1 MTLAKISDRSVF
13 AAPAAIACRN
23 STRNRSVGVPLQNGA
38 ILAPV
43 SEQIVFSSEQ
53 TLLPQSRL
61 SFVGAKVSDKSVFT
75 APQAIGCAVS
85 ANSRFV
91 AVAEQNGA
99 ILAPIRW
106 CVESGQQAMQ
116 IWN

>member
-43 SEQIVFSSEQ
+43 
-53 TLLPQSRL
+53 
-61 SFVGAKVSDKSVFT
+61 
-75 APQAIGCAVS
+75 
-85 ANSRFV
+85 
-91 AVAEQNGA
+91 
-99 ILAPIRW
+99 RW
-106 CVESGQQAMQ
+106 CVDSGQGQAMQ